1 MLRQATP
8 VQHVKFPILYALL
21 EFSKGDENSSNM
33 RGECCAHVGRM
44 KNLSHVSFIG
54 ENLSLLFTFGFS
66 PVSGGIICVVYRRRP
81 IVQAERLCGTAGD
94 DGSGV

>member
-44 KNLSHVSFIG
+44 KNLSHVSFMG
-54 ENLSLLFTFGFS
+54 ENLSLLSRLVLVLS
-66 PVSGGIICVVYRRRP
+66 PAALYVLFIAGG
-81 IVQAERLCGTAGD
+81 L
-94 DGSGV
+94 